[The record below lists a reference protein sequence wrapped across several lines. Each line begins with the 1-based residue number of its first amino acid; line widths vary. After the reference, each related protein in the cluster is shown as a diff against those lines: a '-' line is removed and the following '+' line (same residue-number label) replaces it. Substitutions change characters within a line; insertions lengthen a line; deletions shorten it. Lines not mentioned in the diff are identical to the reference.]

1 MNGRA
6 GLAFVAALV
15 DVLVLAACGN
25 GEASEPPVYWDAPA
39 FALVDQTGDTVRSGD
54 LEGTV
59 WVATFVFTNCAGV
72 CPLITSRMAALRDS
86 LGVEGLLGDE
96 VRLVSF
102 SVDPAR
108 DTPEVL
114 RSYAG
119 RFGGSPPSRWA
130 FLTGTPADSI
140 HALIQRGFK
149 LTAVP
154 MPPTGADTVGGYQVN
169 HSPRLVLVDR
179 HGRVRGTYD
188 ATEPAA
194 MDSLRRDLGS
204 LLRGRRQ

>member
-1 MNGRA
+1 MALLGV
-6 GLAFVAALV
+6 LAF
-15 DVLVLAACGN
+15 AACGDGN
-25 GEASEPPVYWDAPA
+25 ARDLPIYWDAPA
-39 FALVDQTGDTVRSGD
+39 FALVDQSGDTLRSQD

-59 WVATFVFTNCAGV
+59 WMASFVFTNCVGV
-72 CPLITSRMAALRDS
+72 CPLITSGMAALRDS
-86 LGVEGLLGDE
+86 LAGEGLLGDE

-114 RSYAG
+114 REYG
-119 RFGGSPPSRWA
+119 RRFGASPPARWA
-130 FLTGTPADSI
+130 FLTGTPADSV

-154 MPPTGADTVGGYQVN
+154 IPSTAPDTLGGYQVD

-179 HGRVRGTYD
+179 EGRVRGTYD
-188 ATEPAA
+188 ATDPAA
-194 MDSLRRDLGS
+194 MDSLRKDLG
-204 LLRGRRQ
+204 LLLEGE